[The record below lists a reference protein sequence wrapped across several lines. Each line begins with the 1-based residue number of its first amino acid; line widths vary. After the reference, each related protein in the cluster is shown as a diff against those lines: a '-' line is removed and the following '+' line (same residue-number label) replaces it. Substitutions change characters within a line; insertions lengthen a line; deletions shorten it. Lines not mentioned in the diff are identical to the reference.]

1 MRLAWEM
8 SKRSNCIRAQIG
20 CAIVGADQRIVA
32 TGYNGPPA
40 GLLRA
45 LDSSIDCGDFCPRAF
60 KSEGENS
67 YADCVSVHAEMN
79 AIAYADR
86 SRMEGGTLYVTGS
99 VCWDCAK
106 VVANSGITRVFHV
119 IDRDRQVDKV
129 ENLLA
134 ECGVEIWQV
143 PSPEADRIV

>member
-1 MRLAWEM
+1 M
-8 SKRSNCIRAQIG
+8 SDRSSCLRAGIG
-20 CAIVGADQRIVA
+20 CVIVGADQRIVA

-40 GLLRA
+40 GLTAA
-45 LDSSIDCGDFCPRAF
+45 LDSSIDCGAYCPRAF
-60 KSEGENS
+60 KPAGESS
-67 YADCVSVHAEMN
+67 YSDCVSVHAEMN

-86 SRMEGGTLYVTGS
+86 SRMEGGTLYVTGAM
-99 VCWDCAK
+99 CWDCAK

-129 ENLLA
+129 ENLLS

-143 PSPEADRIV
+143 PSPHEEIASNSM